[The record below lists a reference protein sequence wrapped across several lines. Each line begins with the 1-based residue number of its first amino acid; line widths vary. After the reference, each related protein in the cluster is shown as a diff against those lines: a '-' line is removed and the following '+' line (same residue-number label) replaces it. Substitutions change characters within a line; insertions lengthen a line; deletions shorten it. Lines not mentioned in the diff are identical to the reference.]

1 MRPKLLLSLIYI
13 ILLNSILI
21 IQVNSIIIP
30 LKRVSNPDTS
40 INYIESLLH
49 NQLYAEINLGTP
61 EQLIYLSITTETETF
76 SIESKTI
83 NDKFY
88 SHIASS
94 SHIDSNK
101 KLPFYHERYKTGYIY
116 KETFYFNSYEENKKE
131 TYKNISFD
139 YILELSEDYTKD
151 EKKFYIDN
159 NQNEISGVIGL
170 QILKSYSTSS
180 SFINSLS
187 NIGAINR
194 SIWSLIHNPNND
206 NNLYLIIGE
215 NPYKTYENTYNDIVK
230 QASAYLEGSNSFWY
244 FLFSDI
250 KVGDEILNEERSADY
265 APQMG
270 VIIGTNEYKEY
281 INEKFFSDLI
291 KESKCNKKN
300 VSISKKTYSY
310 YECNNDINVNN
321 FEPIIF
327 THQEFS
333 YNFTLDKNDL
343 FVDYNNKKYFICVF
357 LEDDSGST
365 YYSVKRWVLG
375 LPFVKKYN
383 FLFDHNSKKILF
395 YQINQGQYYGKGKIS
410 VFVWII
416 IVILG
421 MIAALAVIY
430 LLYKI
435 IVRPKK
441 IQANELE
448 DSFNYNSQKNQNE
461 TDLSSFYH
469 SKYNKLG
476 I

>member
-1 MRPKLLLSLIYI
+1 MRQKLLFNLINI

-21 IQVNSIIIP
+21 FKINCIIIP
-30 LKRVSNPDTS
+30 LKTVNNPDKS
-40 INYIESLLH
+40 IDYIESLLH

-94 SHIDSNK
+94 THIDSNR
-101 KLPFYHERYKTGYIY
+101 KLSFYHERYKTGYIY
-116 KETFYFNSYEENKKE
+116 KDTFYFNKFGEDKKE
-131 TYKNISFD
+131 TYRNISFD
-139 YILELSEDYTKD
+139 YILELSEVYTKD

-159 NQNEISGVIGL
+159 NQNEISGIIGL
-170 QILKSYSTSS
+170 QILKSYSSSS

-194 SIWSLIHNPNND
+194 SIWSLIYNPNYD

-215 NPYKTYENTYNDIVK
+215 NPYKDYENLNPNAFK
-230 QASAYLEGSNSFWY
+230 SASAYLEGTNSFWY

-250 KVGDEILNEERSADY
+250 KTGDEKLNKERSAEY

-270 VIIGTNEYKEY
+270 VIIGTDEYRDY
-281 INEKFFSDLI
+281 INENYFSGLI
-291 KESKCNKKN
+291 KENKCNKKN
-300 VSISKKTYSY
+300 VTLSKKTYLY
-310 YECNNDINVNN
+310 YECNSDINIDN

-343 FVDYNNKKYFICVF
+343 FVDYNNKKYFLCVF
-357 LEDDSGST
+357 LENDSGST
-365 YYSVKRWVLG
+365 YYSVKRWVFG
-375 LPFVKKYN
+375 IPFVKKYN
-383 FLFDHNSKKILF
+383 FVFDHNSRKILF
-395 YQINQGQYYGKGKIS
+395 YQINFEDITRKGKVS
-410 VFVWII
+410 AFVWII
-416 IVILG
+416 IVLLG
-421 MIAALAVIY
+421 IIAALAVIY
-430 LLYKI
+430 LLFKI
-435 IVRPKK
+435 IFRPKK

-448 DSFNYNSQKNQNE
+448 DSFNYNSQKNNNE